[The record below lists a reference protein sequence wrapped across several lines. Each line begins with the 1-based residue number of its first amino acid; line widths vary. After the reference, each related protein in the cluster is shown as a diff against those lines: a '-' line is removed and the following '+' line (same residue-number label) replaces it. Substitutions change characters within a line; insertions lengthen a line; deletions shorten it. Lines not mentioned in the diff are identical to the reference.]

1 MPESLGSLGR
11 LADLNLSYNVLE
23 TLPDEVAK
31 LSSLETLNVRR
42 NKLTALPLSMR
53 QLEGTLQTLDVRE
66 NPYLTQPP
74 AEVCLG
80 GIGYIFPWM
89 NEQAKLIRMAE
100 VRMNLPPFD
109 AHQPSLCEPA
119 AVNATFGNILMG
131 WAVDQCGRDHAETL
145 IPLARCFHGVGRRK
159 RHSRKDVQ
167 LEEQLLDWFGQAVV
181 KDSHGSRRP
190 PQIGIDSRRCRG
202 PRGRGGESRPTD

>member
-23 TLPDEVAK
+23 TLPDEVAQ

-53 QLEGTLQTLDVRE
+53 QLEGSLQTLDVRE

-100 VRMNLPPFD
+100 VRMDLPPFD
-109 AHQPSLCEPA
+109 SHQLSLCEPA
-119 AVNATFGNILMG
+119 AVNATFVI
-131 WAVDQCGRDHAETL
+131 
-145 IPLARCFHGVGRRK
+145 F
-159 RHSRKDVQ
+159 
-167 LEEQLLDWFGQAVV
+167 
-181 KDSHGSRRP
+181 
-190 PQIGIDSRRCRG
+190 
-202 PRGRGGESRPTD
+202 